1 MHKLNILGICIC
13 IYVHITYKFLYIHYL
28 AGVGVQAED
37 EVLDGEAAVVD
48 GSEEERKHSLE
59 TGVARQSLRQLLL
72 ISS

>member
-1 MHKLNILGICIC
+1 
-13 IYVHITYKFLYIHYL
+13 
-28 AGVGVQAED
+28 VQAED